1 MHALY
6 QITESNT
13 YAARPFNGSY
23 NVRSILQSS
32 LIQQTETDMA
42 KARQL
47 REQGLDEAAIL
58 EQLDIEAGFGRWL
71 NTIRTELDALEIPYI
86 T

>member
-1 MHALY
+1 
-6 QITESNT
+6 
-13 YAARPFNGSY
+13 
-23 NVRSILQSS
+23 
-32 LIQQTETDMA
+32 MA

-47 REQGLDEAAIL
+47 REQGLDEAEIL
-58 EQLDIEAGFGRWL
+58 EQLDVEAGFGRWL